1 MIKNKVFEAVER
13 SSLPTGTKVIDSTWA
28 CKKKSN
34 GTLRGR
40 LNARGFKQIDGQHYD
55 GSSIH
60 APVTNAATIR
70 IVLVLMLMAGWI
82 ASVVDVKGA
91 FLHGVF
97 TDGEEIYM
105 EVPVG
110 FEKYYSSSV
119 VLRLWK
125 CLYGLKQ
132 AAMAFWRQLL
142 LCMQDMDMKRS
153 TADPCLYFKWKP
165 DGLVMLVS
173 WIDDNLIVG
182 NETVVA
188 ETKKDLMDRFKCEDC
203 GKLNE
208 YVGCKID

>member
-1 MIKNKVFEAVER
+1 MIKNKVFKAVER
-13 SSLPTGTKVIDSTWA
+13 SSLPPGTKVINSTWA

-60 APVTNAATIR
+60 APVTNAATIC

-97 TDGEEIYM
+97 TDGKEIYM

-110 FEKYYSSSV
+110 FEKHYSSLV
-119 VLRLWK
+119 VLWLWK

-142 LCMQDMDMKRS
+142 LCMQDMDMKQS
-153 TADPCLYFKWKP
+153 TADQCLYFK
-165 DGLVMLVS
+165 
-173 WIDDNLIVG
+173 
-182 NETVVA
+182 
-188 ETKKDLMDRFKCEDC
+188 
-203 GKLNE
+203 
-208 YVGCKID
+208 